1 MQQNKELRN
10 KHTHIWTINLQP
22 RSLDYTVGKT
32 QESPISV
39 VGELN
44 SYMKKNETGPNLQH
58 MQKLNQNELLKT
70 LM

>member
-10 KHTHIWTINLQP
+10 KHTHIWTIHLQP